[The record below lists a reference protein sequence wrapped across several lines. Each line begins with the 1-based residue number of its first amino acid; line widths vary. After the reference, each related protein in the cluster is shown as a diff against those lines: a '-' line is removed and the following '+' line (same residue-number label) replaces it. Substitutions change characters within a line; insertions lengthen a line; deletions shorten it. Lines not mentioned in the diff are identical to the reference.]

1 MTAPKVPIADLRLLA
16 DYLRALRNEVAVDS
30 YTIAMAGAE
39 PARFGKIP
47 RPARWINKALRFPF
61 LSVVLQR
68 LCMPLWFVLGPVLF
82 ALQRRSFRRGITE
95 QPTQAFQFDAGGQ
108 VLGFSA
114 RAADIVHAGHISPVP
129 RQWFELPWLPLDN
142 LPDGAERIP
151 LAALLDASDLRR
163 ADTLARRAHYAMQ
176 RRRGFAGWGLQT
188 YTAWRWFVTRLA
200 VDKLPGPLLTVEHFD
215 RWAVLAD
222 SSAWALRL
230 RAPQRTLTVM
240 QHGSVGADTPATP
253 FSIQLPTRLRGV
265 AHLHVYSAADEEV
278 FRRHI
283 LAPERLRQKPS
294 ATHFRPRVSLTRLSS
309 SGKASLLFVGHPLC
323 EAAHR
328 ALMLRLQDLGSVEAF
343 YKPHP
348 TTGASKQIAS
358 LPWTIVQS
366 RTVFPRVD
374 LIVSYPS
381 TMVAEY
387 ATHGIEAVVH
397 AMDIT
402 PLEAEH
408 LAPKIFRKIS
418 EHHDNAKSNPAPRIL
433 QP

>member
-1 MTAPKVPIADLRLLA
+1 MKRSQYSFADLRLIC
-16 DYLRALRNEVAVDS
+16 DYLYGLRNEIAVDVNA
-30 YTIAMAGAE
+30 IEVAGLD
-39 PARFGKIP
+39 PSRFGKIP
-47 RPARWINKALRFPF
+47 RPARWIKQALRFPF
-61 LSVVLQR
+61 LSVMLQW
-68 LCMPLWFVLGPVLF
+68 LAMPLWFLLGPVLF
-82 ALQRRSFRRGITE
+82 ASQRRSFRRDTLE
-95 QPTQAFQFDAGGQ
+95 QATQALQFDAGGQ

-114 RAADIVHAGHISPVP
+114 RAADIVHAGHISPLP
-129 RQWFELPWLPLDN
+129 RQWLELPWLPLDS
-142 LPDGAERIP
+142 LPEGAERIP
-151 LAALLDASDLRR
+151 LAAMLDASDLRR
-163 ADTLARRAHYAMQ
+163 ADALARRAHYAMQ
-176 RRRGFAGWGLQT
+176 RRRGSAGWGLQT
-188 YTAWRWFVTRLA
+188 FTAWRWFVTRLA

-222 SSAWALRL
+222 CSAWAHRL
-230 RAPQRTLTVM
+230 RAPQRTLTLM

-283 LAPERLRQKPS
+283 LALERLPQKPS
-294 ATHFRPRVSLTRLSS
+294 ATHFRPRMSLTRLGASA
-309 SGKASLLFVGHPLC
+309 KASLLFVGHPLC

-328 ALMLRLQDLGSVEAF
+328 ALMLRLQNLGPVEAF

-358 LPWTIVQS
+358 LPWTIVQG

-408 LAPKIFRKIS
+408 LAPEIFRKLS
-418 EHHDNAKSNPAPRIL
+418 EHHDNA
-433 QP
+433 